1 MRKKRIMMAGLA
13 GALGTLIGVAAWLIP
28 GVRRATPADRE
39 RRRRLY
45 VNARGRTGN
54 ATIFDFHD
62 GVVCYNYWIGGV
74 KYTAS
79 QEVTTLLELLPPDPG
94 TLIAN
99 PATLKYLARNP
110 ANSIVVCEEWT
121 GLRFRPLG
129 NGGSQ
134 RPPEPVEM
142 EARPGSAA

>member
-13 GALGTLIGVAAWLIP
+13 GAMGALTGVAAWLIP
-28 GVRRATPADRE
+28 GMRRSTPADRE

-62 GVVCYNYWIGGV
+62 GVFCYNYWIGGV

-79 QEVTTLLELLPPDPG
+79 QEVTTLLELLPADPG

-99 PATLKYLARNP
+99 PATFKYLARNP

-129 NGGSQ
+129 NGVSH
-134 RPPEPVEM
+134 RPPGPAEM
-142 EARPGSAA
+142 ESRSGSPA